1 MNRNKFK
8 ERINLII
15 FILYTF
21 GIFAMVVIIALNSP
35 KDF

>member
-1 MNRNKFK
+1 MNRNKVK
-8 ERINLII
+8 ERINLVI
-15 FILYTF
+15 FILYSV